1 MTDESMAK
9 LTGDSWTSAAQS
21 NVSGRYEIIRRL
33 GQGATGVVYEAF
45 DGQRRERVALKALR
59 QFDAGALY
67 RFKHEFRTLADVL
80 HPNLVHLHELVA
92 DDNAGVFFTMELVE
106 GTDFLGHVQKPK
118 SQRESDGSADLAVE
132 RRAASWLPA
141 QGDTV
146 ADEGKL
152 RSALLQLVEGVAAL
166 HAAGKL
172 HRDLKPSNVRV
183 TPEGR
188 VVILDFGV
196 ATELRRR
203 GPEDDEV
210 VGTFAYMAPEQASD
224 EPPVP
229 ASDWYSVGVILY
241 EAIVGVRPQS
251 GTPLEVLAQKSTV
264 DPIAPSAR
272 VQGVPEDLNS
282 LCMELLSI
290 DPARRPTVGEILRR
304 LGGTQSDRAPAPQPD
319 DAPAHLVGRD
329 AHLGLL
335 RDAFEATRHGRA
347 VSVRVAG
354 ASGMGKSVVLHR
366 FLDELEQRGDALVLR
381 GRAYERESVPYKAV
395 DSVIDA
401 LSRHLIELEG
411 AQEPLE
417 FSSDMRALAQVFP
430 VLRRV
435 ARFKD
440 VAQANKDD
448 PRSLRQR
455 AFASLREL
463 FDSLARRAP
472 VVVFIDDVHWGDA
485 DSAALL
491 VELLRPPAE
500 PPLLLVTTHRVEE
513 ADASPFLAELRAR
526 WPEDSEARE
535 IQVGP
540 LDPDDARRLAMALL
554 GADGTSAASA
564 AAWSRPDGTSAAHA
578 AAWSRPDGTSAARAA
593 AWSRPDGTSA
603 ARAAAWSRPED
614 GSAQRTAD
622 AIARESGGNPFLL
635 DQLAREASNYPR
647 SATAAV
653 APAEAA
659 LSLEQMI
666 GDRTARLP
674 EDARR
679 LLQVIAI
686 GGRPLPVATVGEATG
701 LADRAAQL
709 VALLRARRFVRTGLR
724 GGLEVVEASH
734 DRIRET
740 VAASLLAETARGHH
754 AALARVLE
762 VNPESDPEA
771 IATHL
776 LGAGDRERAG
786 QFAER
791 AAEQAVAKLAFAQAA
806 RLLQLRIDTM
816 DGSSPDLQRLR
827 LRMAEASEWAGHPEK
842 AARAY
847 LAAAEHAP
855 ALERVDLERAAAA
868 QLIAAGRVDEGAAAF
883 RRVLAAV
890 GRAVPASA
898 FGILFWAVVHRIA
911 SRVLLRSALHDAG
924 DLRAEDKVRLN
935 ALHAAARA
943 LTLVDPLSAVYVKAR
958 YLVDALRSRSRF
970 HVVRAAASEAGTL
983 ASAGKGESR
992 RERTLFETARR
1003 LAEESNDAEGL
1014 GLYEITFGISQYLRG
1029 RWRSCV
1035 ELLDSAYERLVTLRR
1050 WQANASVYRLY
1061 ALALMGDLREVKSTT
1076 KRLLA
1081 DAEQRGDLYTAVNLR
1096 ASHPMAAW
1104 LAADDVQGARRHLS
1118 EALANWSQTRFLVQH
1133 WQCMLWETEAHLYA
1147 GEGALAWQR
1156 LARDERR
1163 LRRSLL
1169 LRIQLV
1175 RSWTFF
1181 VRGRCAVASLERMG
1195 QRERGA
1201 RLAEAL
1207 RMRVRLEREKMPW
1220 SDALAA
1226 MLTASVARA
1235 SRDDGAARRGL
1246 RLAIRLSDGA
1256 EMALHAAAA
1265 RYRLGGLVGG
1275 DAGSRLVQKTEDAM
1289 KARGV
1294 RVPARY
1300 AQMLIPGDWPSA
1312 TSPL

>member
-1 MTDESMAK
+1 MPA
-9 LTGDSWTSAAQS
+9 
-21 NVSGRYEIIRRL
+21 VS
-33 GQGATGVVYEAF
+33 
-45 DGQRRERVALKALR
+45 
-59 QFDAGALY
+59 
-67 RFKHEFRTLADVL
+67 
-80 HPNLVHLHELVA
+80 
-92 DDNAGVFFTMELVE
+92 
-106 GTDFLGHVQKPK
+106 
-118 SQRESDGSADLAVE
+118 
-132 RRAASWLPA
+132 
-141 QGDTV
+141 V

-203 GPEDDEV
+203 GPEDDEI

-272 VQGVPEDLNS
+272 VQGVPEDLNA
-282 LCMELLSI
+282 LCVELLSI

-304 LGGTQSDRAPAPQPD
+304 LGGMQSDRAPALQPD
-319 DAPAHLVGRD
+319 DAPAHLMGRD

-366 FLDELEQRGDALVLR
+366 FLDQLEERGDALVLR

-417 FSSDMRALAQVFP
+417 FSSDMSALAQVFP

-440 VAQANKDD
+440 VAQTHKDD

-472 VVVFIDDVHWGDA
+472 VVVFIDDVQWGDA
-485 DSAALL
+485 DSAVLL

-500 PPLLLVTTHRVEE
+500 PPLLLVTTHRVED
-513 ADASPFLAELRAR
+513 ADASPFLAELLAR

-540 LDPDDARRLAMALL
+540 LDPDDAHRLATALL
-554 GADGTSAASA
+554 GA
-564 AAWSRPDGTSAAHA
+564 
-578 AAWSRPDGTSAARAA
+578 
-593 AWSRPDGTSA
+593 
-603 ARAAAWSRPED
+603 ED
-614 GSAQRTAD
+614 SSAQRTAE

-635 DQLAREASNYPR
+635 DELARGASQYHR
-647 SATAAV
+647 IATAAV

-762 VNPESDPEA
+762 VNPEADPEA

-816 DGSSPDLQRLR
+816 GGSSPDLQRLR

-911 SRVLLRSALHDAG
+911 SGVLLRSELHDAG

-983 ASAGKGESR
+983 ASAGKGESQ
-992 RERTLFETARR
+992 RERTLFETAKR
-1003 LAEESNDAEGL
+1003 LAQESGDAEGL

-1061 ALALMGDLREVKSTT
+1061 ALALMGDLPEVKSTT

-1133 WQCMLWETEAHLYA
+1133 WQCMLWEAEAHLYA

-1175 RSWTFF
+1175 RSWTLF
-1181 VRGRCAVASLERMG
+1181 VRGRCAVASLEGMG

-1220 SDALAA
+1220 TDALAA

-1235 SRDDGAARRGL
+1235 SHDDGAARRGL

-1275 DAGSRLVQKTEDAM
+1275 DAGSRLVKKTEDAM

-1300 AQMLIPGDWPSA
+1300 AQMLVPGDWPRA
-1312 TSPL
+1312 ASPL